1 VYGGECTGNLAFQSR
16 CRGAVAGKANQP
28 AGTYE
33 TDAFLLKISVI
44 DDVVA
49 CVQEAI
55 DQKLEDAREQ
65 EHFVVSL
72 YQMDIERVRY
82 SLARYLR
89 TRILKI
95 ERNLEY
101 ILSNIDVMDRLS
113 MNEKVFATKLNN
125 INNTYFEENVS
136 NRFQH
141 QDAKEYYDVSDNRL
155 RNAQPSEKVSTTV
168 LCVLCRL
175 QIVASRNSRL
185 PNPMIV

>member
-1 VYGGECTGNLAFQSR
+1 VSLVF
-16 CRGAVAGKANQP
+16 
-28 AGTYE
+28 
-33 TDAFLLKISVI
+33 
-44 DDVVA
+44 
-49 CVQEAI
+49 QEAI

-65 EHFVVSL
+65 EHFVVSV

-155 RNAQPSEKVSTTV
+155 RNAQPSEKVNTAGTSTV
-168 LCVLCRL
+168 LCVLYRL
-175 QIVASRNSRL
+175 EIVASRNSRL
-185 PNPMIV
+185 PNRMIV

>member
-1 VYGGECTGNLAFQSR
+1 
-16 CRGAVAGKANQP
+16 
-28 AGTYE
+28 
-33 TDAFLLKISVI
+33 
-44 DDVVA
+44 
-49 CVQEAI
+49 
-55 DQKLEDAREQ
+55 
-65 EHFVVSL
+65 VVSL

-82 SLARYLR
+82 SIARYLR

-155 RNAQPSEKVSTTV
+155 RNAQPSEKVSTTPNAFSV
-168 LCVLCRL
+168 VCVLQRL
-175 QIVASRNSRL
+175 A
-185 PNPMIV
+185 

>member
-1 VYGGECTGNLAFQSR
+1 MHRKSCLLKQTLWSCCKKSSPASR
-16 CRGAVAGKANQP
+16 YVA
-28 AGTYE
+28 
-33 TDAFLLKISVI
+33 DAFWLKISVI
-44 DDVVA
+44 NDVSLVF
-49 CVQEAI
+49 QEAI

-113 MNEKVFATKLNN
+113 MSEKVFATKLNN

-155 RNAQPSEKVSTTV
+155 RNAQPSEKVSTTGTSTV
-168 LCVLCRL
+168 LCELCRL
-175 QIVASRNSRL
+175 EILHASL
-185 PNPMIV
+185 